1 MFRRATSKVCKLTRG
16 FADAAASNNNAMIGG
31 AAVAVVG
38 GGVLYMNMGGATAY
52 CMDSTKSANYP
63 PKGLSEGVQTL
74 PEWIQ
79 LGCGDKEYY
88 CEEKGATFPVD
99 FAPDKCPDLS
109 KHNNIMA
116 EVLKANPG
124 LYEKLKDR
132 KTKNGVTFAKCI
144 KTGMDNPGHPMIKTV
159 GMVLG
164 DEESYETFKELFD
177 PVIAGRHNGYP
188 AHGVQ
193 PTNLDIDKL
202 SNTKIDPTATVP
214 YEYGKYVLTTRV
226 RTGRSVRGFKLPPSC
241 SFEERRKLESIV
253 VGALKTLQGDLAGD
267 YFPLHGS
274 RSYAAKPNGM
284 THEKEEELRNAGNLF
299 QEPDSTLL
307 LSSGMGRHWPDARG
321 IYHNNAKNFFVWL
334 NEEDHMRI
342 VSMQKGDDVK
352 EVTARFM
359 RACDGVQKVLKAQG
373 YDFMHSDH
381 LGYILTCPSN
391 LGTGLRAG
399 SMMLIPKLSAH
410 PKFKSVVKA
419 MGLQARGGRGV
430 DSAAVGG
437 KFDISNADRI
447 GRGEVDLVNIM
458 INGCS
463 KFVRWEMALE
473 KGENIE
479 SQLQYEIDNPLP
491 KLY

>member
-1 MFRRATSKVCKLTRG
+1 MFSEG
-16 FADAAASNNNAMIGG
+16 SSNNNMLIGLG
-31 AAVAVVG
+31 AVALLG
-38 GGVLYMNMGGATAY
+38 GGYYFMSGGSTSTAA
-52 CMDSTKSANYP
+52 DYP
-63 PKGLSEGVQTL
+63 PNGLSEGVRKL

-79 LGCGDKEYY
+79 VGCGDTEYM
-88 CEEKGATFPVD
+88 CAEKGANFP
-99 FAPDKCPDLS
+99 ADKCPDELPDLS

-116 EVLKANPG
+116 NVLKKNPE
-124 LYEKLKDR
+124 LYHKLKGR
-132 KTKNGVTFAKCI
+132 KTKNGVTLAKCI

-177 PVIAGRHNGYP
+177 PVIARRHNNYP
-188 AHGVQ
+188 YDAIQ
-193 PTNLDIDKL
+193 PTNLDLNKL
-202 SNTKIDPTATVP
+202 SNTKIDPTCTTP
-214 YEYGKYVLTTRV
+214 YEHGKYVLTTRC

-241 SFEERRKLESIV
+241 SFDERRKLEAVIV
-253 VGALKTLQGDLAGD
+253 KGLLSLEGDLAGD
-267 YFPLHGS
+267 YFPLNGS
-274 RSYAAKPNGM
+274 RSYAPKPNGM

-321 IYHNNAKNFFVWL
+321 IFHNNAKNFFVWL

-342 VSMQKGDDVK
+342 VSMQKGDDIK
-352 EVTARFM
+352 EVVARFI
-359 RACDGVQKVLKAQG
+359 RACNGVQKVLKAEG
-373 YDFMHSDH
+373 YDFMHSPH

-399 SMMLIPKLSAH
+399 AMMLIPNLSSH
-410 PKFKSVVKA
+410 PKFKEVVRA

-458 INGCS
+458 IEGCAQCI
-463 KFVRWEMALE
+463 RWEMALE
-473 KGENIE
+473 KGK
-479 SQLQYEIDNPLP
+479 SIDKEMDYKIANPL
-491 KLY
+491 KK